1 MAKIRDTDQYHDGHQ
16 DGLEPVR
23 AVDLGQINSFADM
36 LRAYQD
42 ASFGARRLG
51 DALSVMEAMA
61 NDPNCF
67 VVCTLS
73 GAMTVAKMG
82 LVMCEMIERGY
93 VDLIIS
99 TGALQAHGMIEGSGM
114 DHFKYRPGMND
125 IELFE
130 KGYDR
135 VYDTLELERNL
146 DDLELFVR
154 GVLEGIEGG
163 IPIGSKDI
171 CRELG
176 RALAENFPKQRGILK
191 AAYENDV
198 PVFIPAFT
206 DSELGLDV
214 MVHNIARTRKGRK
227 KLAFDPFVDLG
238 FYADSVQDRERLGI
252 FTIGGGVPRNWAQ
265 QIGPYLEIMNHRL
278 GNPDGHTQ
286 RFRYGVRICPEPEN
300 WGGLSGC
307 SYSEGMS
314 WGKFV
319 PPSEGGLYAEVPVD
333 ATVVWP
339 ILIKALTEVV
349 PKKTKTFAPA
359 KP

>member
-1 MAKIRDTDQYHDGHQ
+1 MAKIRDTQTYHDGHQ
-16 DGLEPVR
+16 DGLKPVR
-23 AVDLGQINSFADM
+23 AIDINEINSFSEM
-36 LRAYQD
+36 LRAYQN
-42 ASFGARRLG
+42 ASFGARRVG
-51 DALSVMEAMA
+51 DALDVMEAMA
-61 NDPNCF
+61 NDPDCF
-67 VVCTLS
+67 VVCTLA

-82 LVMCEMIERGY
+82 LVLCEMIERGY
-93 VDLIIS
+93 IDLIIS

-114 DHFKYRPGMND
+114 DHFKYESGMND
-125 IELFE
+125 VELFN

-146 DDLELFVR
+146 DELELLVR
-154 GVLEGIEGG
+154 SILDKVEGG
-163 IPIGSKDI
+163 VPLGSKDI
-171 CRELG
+171 CKILGRELSE
-176 RALAENFPKQRGILK
+176 RFPDQRGILK
-191 AAYENDV
+191 SAYENDV
-198 PVFIPAFT
+198 PVIIPAFT

-214 MVHNIARTRKGRK
+214 MVHNLARKRKGREP
-227 KLAFDPFVDLG
+227 LAFDPFQDLG
-238 FYADSVQDRERLGI
+238 FYADAVKDRDHLGI

-265 QIGPYLEIMNHRL
+265 QIGPYLEIMHHRL
-278 GNPDGHTQ
+278 GDEGGHTQ

-319 PPSEGGLYAEVPVD
+319 PVAEGGRYAEVPVD

-349 PKKTKTFAPA
+349 PKKTKNFAPA